1 MPQTLGLASHRL
13 TVMAEQSELICENEH
28 QLFERPQWPER
39 TVWMLLSEGK
49 RRFEELDSKVAAV
62 EFSASMRRIETPAD
76 VESVG
81 DTDEIED
88 GFSGYPAYQQSPAW
102 DVVDEELTSLVQN
115 DDLIQTT
122 HRTLIVGSIVKA
134 LTEACGC

>member
-1 MPQTLGLASHRL
+1 
-13 TVMAEQSELICENEH
+13 
-28 QLFERPQWPER
+28 
-39 TVWMLLSEGK
+39 MLLSEPK
-49 RRFEELDSKVAAV
+49 KRFEEQETEVAAL
-62 EFSASMRRIETPAD
+62 EFSASLRRIETPAT

-81 DTDEIED
+81 DGDEIED

-115 DDLIQTT
+115 DDLIPTT

-134 LTEACGC
+134 LTEARLLKKKKK